1 MPSPAEDIIGLYQR
15 HAAHW
20 AADRGQDLFE
30 KAWLD
35 RFLALVKPSGTI
47 LDIGCGS
54 ASPIARYLIETGRHL
69 TGVDSSPALISLC
82 RERFPGQDWIVDD
95 MRELALDRT
104 FGGLMAW
111 DSFFHL
117 TPADQRRMFP
127 VFQAHSAPGAA
138 LMFTSGPAHGE
149 AIGSYRG
156 DPLYHGSLDP
166 AEYRSL
172 LDIHGFEVIA
182 HVVQDPTCGHHTI
195 WLAQSR

>member
-47 LDIGCGS
+47 LD
-54 ASPIARYLIETGRHL
+54 
-69 TGVDSSPALISLC
+69 ISLC